1 MRESLPTRL
10 LLMLV
15 EATPDKLAAVERFL
29 ADQTVP
35 VTKRTSPPE
44 GDPASRKLR
53 ASVEGD
59 PSSGN
64 FCIRVAPAN
73 EASPGAVPEP
83 IEPSRETLSLA
94 GKVFEL
100 LTALDAGG
108 RIRKAPPIK
117 VFNLYYRQGLQPG
130 EIARKCGCDP
140 SVVFDRLKA
149 IKKHLPWTPEQLREV
164 SSQVEAMEDAVRDS
178 RAKDIYLKGAFSG
191 DEQRDDE

>member
-1 MRESLPTRL
+1 
-10 LLMLV
+10 V
-15 EATPDKLAAVERFL
+15 PD
-29 ADQTVP
+29 
-35 VTKRTSPPE
+35 
-44 GDPASRKLR
+44 
-53 ASVEGD
+53 
-59 PSSGN
+59 
-64 FCIRVAPAN
+64 
-73 EASPGAVPEP
+73 P
-83 IEPSRETLSLA
+83 IEPTNETIGLA

-100 LTALDAGG
+100 LTALDPGG

-130 EIARKCGCDP
+130 EIARKCGCDR

-191 DEQRDDE
+191 DEQRDEE